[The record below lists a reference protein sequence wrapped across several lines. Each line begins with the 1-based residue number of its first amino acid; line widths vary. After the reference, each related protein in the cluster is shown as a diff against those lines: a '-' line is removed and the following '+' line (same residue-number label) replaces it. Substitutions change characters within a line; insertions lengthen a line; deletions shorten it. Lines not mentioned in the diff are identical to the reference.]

1 METAETRQI
10 TLGELLVGARLVVQC
25 KRDWRGAVISKF
37 DDEKATLIVCSP
49 SGGTYRLCRLLE
61 TLIVFD
67 GKFPVLH
74 NGCEEE
80 DNGGLGE
87 RWREGFVKYDVRW

>member
-1 METAETRQI
+1 VETAETRQI
-10 TLGELLVGARLVVQC
+10 TLGELPVGARLVVQC
-25 KRDWRGAVISKF
+25 KRDWRGAVVSKF

-49 SGGTYRLCRLLE
+49 SGGTYRLRRLLE
-61 TLIVFD
+61 TSIVFD

-80 DNGGLGE
+80 DNDGLGE
-87 RWREGFVKYDVRW
+87 RWREGFVKYDWRW